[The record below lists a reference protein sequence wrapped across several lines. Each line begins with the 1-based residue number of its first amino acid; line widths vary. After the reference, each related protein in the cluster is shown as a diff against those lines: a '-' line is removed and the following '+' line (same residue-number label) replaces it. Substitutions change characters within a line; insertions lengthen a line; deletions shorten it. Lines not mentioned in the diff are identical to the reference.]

1 MTLKID
7 RSDALRLCMACTMAA
22 QVCRNNALSCDT
34 DDERAA
40 MHESSARSWE
50 RRRDEIK
57 MQIAAWDEKH
67 KPVPHF
73 MHLDSDQNI

>member
-22 QVCRNNALSCDT
+22 QACRNGALSCDT
-34 DDERAA
+34 DDELAA

-50 RRRDEIK
+50 RRRDEIRK
-57 MQIAAWDEKH
+57 QIDEWDAKH
-67 KPVPHF
+67 PPK
-73 MHLDSDQNI
+73 I

>member
-22 QVCRNNALSCDT
+22 QVCRNEALSCDT

-40 MHESSARSWE
+40 MHESSSRSWE
-50 RRRDEIK
+50 RRRDEIRK
-57 MQIAAWDEKH
+57 QIDEWDAKH
-67 KPVPHF
+67 PPK
-73 MHLDSDQNI
+73 I

>member
-1 MTLKID
+1 MNLKID
-7 RSDALRLCMACTMAA
+7 RSDALRLCLACTMAA

-50 RRRDEIK
+50 RRRDEIRK
-57 MQIAAWDEKH
+57 QIDEWDAKH
-67 KPVPHF
+67 PPK
-73 MHLDSDQNI
+73 I

>member
-1 MTLKID
+1 MNLKID

-22 QVCRNNALSCDT
+22 QVCRNEALSCET

-50 RRRDEIK
+50 RRRDEIRK
-57 MQIAAWDEKH
+57 QVDEWDAKH
-67 KPVPHF
+67 PPK
-73 MHLDSDQNI
+73 I

>member
-40 MHESSARSWE
+40 MHESSARSLE
-50 RRRDEIK
+50 RRRDEIRK
-57 MQIAAWDEKH
+57 QVDEWDAKH
-67 KPVPHF
+67 PPK
-73 MHLDSDQNI
+73 I